1 MPLKTSA
8 GTYWCN
14 HCEDNAFSE
23 TCWRCHRGHC
33 CQRPGPVVRHRPV
46 RHPARRMVPADA
58 RRHQHMKRAT
68 LLALGFIMASP
79 ARTTMASPARTPISD
94 RLAIRAIIGE
104 GANQSDAALA
114 AIASAIHNRGTLRG
128 VYGLTNPV
136 GDHASDALCARATRA
151 WTLAKTG
158 ADAAAGC
165 KFFGCPTD
173 VPWFH
178 KHGFTAVK
186 TIGDIT
192 FYKP

>member
-1 MPLKTSA
+1 
-8 GTYWCN
+8 
-14 HCEDNAFSE
+14 
-23 TCWRCHRGHC
+23 
-33 CQRPGPVVRHRPV
+33 
-46 RHPARRMVPADA
+46 
-58 RRHQHMKRAT
+58 MKRAW
-68 LLALGFIMASP
+68 LLSALVVQALACSAAPTSGLRP
-79 ARTTMASPARTPISD
+79 PISD
-94 RLAIRAIIGE
+94 RLAVRAIIGE

-114 AIASAIHNRGTLRG
+114 GIASAIHNRGNLRG
-128 VYGLTNPV
+128 VYGLSNLVVDT
-136 GDHASDALCARATRA
+136 ASDALWARATRA

-186 TIGDIT
+186 TIGQIT

>member
-1 MPLKTSA
+1 MTPKTS

-14 HCEDNAFSE
+14 HCDDNAFSE
-23 TCWRCHRGHC
+23 TCWRCHRE
-33 CQRPGPVVRHRPV
+33 
-46 RHPARRMVPADA
+46 
-58 RRHQHMKRAT
+58 AT
-68 LLALGFIMASP
+68 F
-79 ARTTMASPARTPISD
+79 MASPARTPISD

-151 WTLAKTG
+151 WNLAKAG
-158 ADAAAGC
+158 GDPENIRGC

-186 TIGDIT
+186 TIGQIT

>member
-1 MPLKTSA
+1 
-8 GTYWCN
+8 
-14 HCEDNAFSE
+14 
-23 TCWRCHRGHC
+23 
-33 CQRPGPVVRHRPV
+33 
-46 RHPARRMVPADA
+46 
-58 RRHQHMKRAT
+58 MKRAW
-68 LLALGFIMASP
+68 LLSALVVQALACSAAPTSGLRP
-79 ARTTMASPARTPISD
+79 PISD
-94 RLAIRAIIGE
+94 RDAVRAIIGE

-114 AIASAIHNRGTLRG
+114 GIASAIHNRGTLHG

-136 GDHASDALCARATRA
+136 VDTASDALWARATRA

-186 TIGDIT
+186 TIGQIT

>member
-1 MPLKTSA
+1 
-8 GTYWCN
+8 
-14 HCEDNAFSE
+14 
-23 TCWRCHRGHC
+23 
-33 CQRPGPVVRHRPV
+33 
-46 RHPARRMVPADA
+46 
-58 RRHQHMKRAT
+58 MKRA
-68 LLALGFIMASP
+68 LLISVLACGAATFP
-79 ARTTMASPARTPISD
+79 NFCFGGGISD
-94 RLAIRAIIGE
+94 RDAVRAIIGE

-136 GDHASDALCARATRA
+136 GDTASDALWARARRA

>member
-1 MPLKTSA
+1 
-8 GTYWCN
+8 
-14 HCEDNAFSE
+14 
-23 TCWRCHRGHC
+23 
-33 CQRPGPVVRHRPV
+33 
-46 RHPARRMVPADA
+46 
-58 RRHQHMKRAT
+58 MKRAT
-68 LLALGFIMASP
+68 LFGLALGLIMASP
-79 ARTTMASPARTPISD
+79 ARNAMASPARTIND
-94 RLAIRAIIGE
+94 MDAVRAIIGE

-114 AIASAIHNRGTLRG
+114 GIASAIHNRGTLRG

-136 GDHASDALCARATRA
+136 GDTASDALWARARRA

-173 VPWFH
+173 VRWFH

-186 TIGDIT
+186 TIGQIT